1 MGLHPIKLSD
11 DEAQALIN
19 RAFHE
24 TGYRLNRN
32 DPVIV
37 QYMVQKFLLKDFD
50 EKQRQTF
57 SEFTERM
64 IPVLKAETEKMLEQ
78 KKRLGEWAQSAS
90 REIVDNSGEEYA
102 RRIREVIR
110 TTDNAMLENLNK
122 HIVRLRGEQND
133 ILAKLQEQR
142 KGLLEAAAQLKKN
155 GLYIFIG
162 SAGIFGFIVAL
173 ALYFIGR

>member
-37 QYMVQKFLLKDFD
+37 QYMVQKYLLKDFD
-50 EKQRQTF
+50 EKQRETF
-57 SEFTERM
+57 SEFTERI
-64 IPVLKAETEKMLEQ
+64 IPALKTETAKMEEQ
-78 KKRLGEWAQSAS
+78 KKRLGDWS
-90 REIVDNSGEEYA
+90 RNAAKEIVDQSGEEYA
-102 RRIREVIR
+102 RRIRDVIR

-122 HIVRLRGEQND
+122 HIVRLRSEQSD
-133 ILAKLQEQR
+133 ILAKLQE
-142 KGLLEAAAQLKKN
+142 KHKAFVETAADFKKV
-155 GLYIFIG
+155 LYYAAIG
-162 SAGIFGFIVAL
+162 GAALTGIFMFL
-173 ALYFIGR
+173 AHHLTAK